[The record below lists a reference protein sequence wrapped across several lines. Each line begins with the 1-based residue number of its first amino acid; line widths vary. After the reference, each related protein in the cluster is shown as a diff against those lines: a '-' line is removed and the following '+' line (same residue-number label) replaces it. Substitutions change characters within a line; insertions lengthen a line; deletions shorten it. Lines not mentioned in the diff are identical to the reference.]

1 MVRVTFSAYNVSQMK
16 SILTTRLKE
25 GGAGGSFDDGAV
37 EFAARKTVGLNAD
50 VRRAFLVC
58 RVAAEKVR
66 DSES

>member
-1 MVRVTFSAYNVSQMK
+1 MK